1 MVQGLGLCLPV
12 LGVWFDAWSGSWDP
26 TCLLAKKK
34 KKKENRGNV
43 VTSSMKTFYIKENL
57 VKRKKE
63 TEGFS
68 YIKDHKYQFLFL
80 I

>member
-1 MVQGLGLCLPV
+1 MPLG
-12 LGVWFDAWSGSWDP
+12 
-26 TCLLAKKK
+26 KKK
-34 KKKENRGNV
+34 KRKENRGNV